1 MKQKIKAI
9 IGSLVCAAVILT
21 AQPVFAQGFVFCGTR
36 AEDDPST
43 PALEGACEFSD
54 LFELIYRVANYLIAM
69 AGFVAI
75 FFVVWGGVRML
86 LSAGN
91 TTAIQEAKSTVQHAI
106 LGLILT
112 LLVYLIVGYVAG
124 LVFEG
129 VDDPLKFMGEFL
141 RR

>member
-1 MKQKIKAI
+1 MKQKIKTI
-9 IGSLVCAAVILT
+9 IAGFICASVLLT

-36 AEDDPST
+36 AEDVATT
-43 PALEGACEFSD
+43 PELEGECKFSD
-54 LFELIYRVANYLIAM
+54 LFELVYRIVNYLIAM

-91 TTAIQEAKSTVQHAI
+91 TSAIQEAKSTIWHAI

-129 VDDPLKFMGEFL
+129 VDDPLRFMGEFL
-141 RR
+141 RT